1 MDRFEVERPP
11 LSADLPFLRGGIFFF
26 FFPLAGCFHPT
37 EPRGHAYEFARA

>member
-26 FFPLAGCFHPT
+26 FPLAGCFHPT